1 LHIDLGGLLSGQFN
15 GLAEGDWVGTFGG
28 QKLFISYTMG
38 SGGGGGVVLFTAVLE
53 PGSGLLVTAAALLGL
68 KAHSRRRRIGHS

>member
-15 GLAEGDWVGTFGG
+15 GLWEGDWVGTFGE

-38 SGGGGGVVLFTAVLE
+38 SGGGVVLFTAVPE

>member
-15 GLAEGDWVGTFGG
+15 GLGEGDLVGTFGE
-28 QKLFISYTMG
+28 QKLFISYTMRSG
-38 SGGGGGVVLFTAVLE
+38 SGGGIDLFTAVPE
-53 PGSGLLVTAAALLGL
+53 TGSGLLVTAAALLGL